1 MRCDCGL
8 VDVSRVTPPSDPSGS
23 IVSLVLLAVRARVGA
38 LVLVLLVGSSAC
50 SSDNN
55 DTKSSVNE
63 SSTGQRSSS
72 AASPTSDAPEAAR
85 LRITIADPGLVVTL
99 PDGWHRESLR
109 QAKAQV
115 IGAAREAPP
124 AFRRVLLRLLHS
136 LRSGIIVAE
145 ATGPIDA
152 QNYSPQLSVSVET
165 DDASVTSAATRR
177 LRSLL
182 QNSIPGVPR
191 KIVDRRAITLPVGRA
206 VRVITRTPPPPGT
219 NGVPSQ
225 SVEYVLLI
233 EGSTISIGG
242 TAPTADRDFVAIIDA
257 IANAVTRA

>member
-8 VDVSRVTPPSDPSGS
+8 VDVSRVAPPSDPSGS

-38 LVLVLLVGSSAC
+38 PVLVLLVGSSAC

-55 DTKSSVNE
+55 DTKSSAVNE

-182 QNSIPGVPR
+182 QNSIP
-191 KIVDRRAITLPVGRA
+191 AFHGR
-206 VRVITRTPPPPGT
+206 
-219 NGVPSQ
+219 S
-225 SVEYVLLI
+225 
-233 EGSTISIGG
+233 SIGVRSPFRWAEPSG
-242 TAPTADRDFVAIIDA
+242 SSPARHLRLGPTVCRH
-257 IANAVTRA
+257 NLWSTYS